1 MSYTNADGVYVLTG
15 TDQGAIRPNGTNDNA
30 VRRSLVID
38 IPDFTAIPATVT
50 TAHINAMDASIP
62 ANSIIVGATMIMLT
76 GATSG
81 GSATLDVGTYT
92 SAASAVAATGIIAG
106 AALTAIDGVGEVVRG
121 AGSLVT
127 GTTSTGTAPVY
138 VAAKY
143 NTAAFTAGSARLF
156 VQYIVTGI

>member
-1 MSYTNADGVYVLTG
+1 
-15 TDQGAIRPNGTNDNA
+15 
-30 VRRSLVID
+30 
-38 IPDFTAIPATVT
+38 
-50 TAHINAMDASIP
+50 MDASIP

-81 GSATLDVGTYT
+81 GAATLDVGTYT
-92 SAASAVAATGIIAG
+92 AAASAVAATGIVAG